1 MNTPRDNAPQNTPA
15 ENDTNKASENQTVEI
30 KVSGD
35 GNGLVD
41 DETSGH
47 VLKPEHPAPGK
58 TPNERLAGEGDA
70 DATSQ

>member
-1 MNTPRDNAPQNTPA
+1 MAAREDASIR
-15 ENDTNKASENQTVEI
+15 NDQIEQDEPDHFVETI
-30 KVSGD
+30 EVKVSGD

-47 VLKPEHPAPGK
+47 ALRPEHPSPGK
-58 TPNERLAGEGDA
+58 TANERRAGEGDA

>member
-1 MNTPRDNAPQNTPA
+1 MATREDASTRNSPTDVGESDHRDETL
-15 ENDTNKASENQTVEI
+15 EV

-47 VLKPEHPAPGK
+47 VLKPDDPAPGK
-58 TPNERLAGEGDA
+58 TANEQRAGEGDE

>member
-1 MNTPRDNAPQNTPA
+1 MAARED
-15 ENDTNKASENQTVEI
+15 ASTRNRQPEQEEPDHYVDDIEV

-47 VLKPEHPAPGK
+47 AMRPVNPSPGQ
-58 TPNERLAGEGDA
+58 TANERRAGEGDA

>member
-1 MNTPRDNAPQNTPA
+1 MAAPEDASVRNSPQAQEAP
-15 ENDTNKASENQTVEI
+15 EYQPDTIEV

-47 VLKPEHPAPGK
+47 AIKPSGPTPDK
-58 TPNERLAGEGDA
+58 TANERDAGEGDA

>member
-1 MNTPRDNAPQNTPA
+1 MAAREDASTRNSPTERDEPDHRDETI
-15 ENDTNKASENQTVEI
+15 EV

-47 VLKPEHPAPGK
+47 ALHPDHAAPGK
-58 TPNERLAGEGDA
+58 TANEQRAGEGDE